1 VRCAFFDGNL
11 HSEFTLEEYF
21 EDAVGSHAC
30 SFEASMR
37 VTNGIPIGRSLL
49 LPVDI
54 VNCVTPLK
62 AQDGI
67 DSVIAL
73 MTSHHCRHKMAFVG
87 LTIDSVTALMT
98 LHHCRHKMA
107 FVGLCRCTDD
117 VAPLQAQDGLCWTY
131 HRLCHCTDDVAPL
144 QAQDGLCWTNHR
156 LCHCTDDVAPLQ
168 AQDGLCWTN
177 RCIQCLSLYGARFQT
192 ELCTR
197 GYHLFPRMFP

>member
-54 VNCVTPLK
+54 VICVTPLK
-62 AQDGI
+62 AHDGI

-87 LTIDSVTALMT
+87 LTIDSVIALMT
-98 LHHCRHKMA
+98 SHHCRHKMA
-107 FVGLCRCTDD
+107 FVGLTDAFNASVCTVRVFRQNCALEDTICSHACSLEANLR
-117 VAPLQAQDGLCWTY
+117 V
-131 HRLCHCTDDVAPL
+131 
-144 QAQDGLCWTNHR
+144 TN
-156 LCHCTDDVAPLQ
+156 DQ
-168 AQDGLCWTN
+168 
-177 RCIQCLSLYGARFQT
+177 
-192 ELCTR
+192 
-197 GYHLFPRMFP
+197 